1 MKNIET
7 PLTWGLGLLV
17 IVLLVLNSL
26 NNTVVEYNISDTSS
40 DLNSEFNLDHN
51 HQAQAAS
58 SFNILNKYGVWGD
71 QTCSEILNDSN
82 ITVVQL
88 DDGKVFMDTLI
99 SNEIPPA
106 PPIDTKE

>member
-7 PLTWGLGLLV
+7 PLTWGLGVLV

-58 SFNILNKYGVWGD
+58 SFNISDPNKGIAALAKGLCDTNV
-71 QTCSEILNDSN
+71 SFI
-82 ITVVQL
+82 QL
-88 DDGKVFMDTLI
+88 EDGKVFMDTLI
-99 SNEIPPA
+99 VGEIPPA

>member
-7 PLTWGLGLLV
+7 PLTWGLGVLV

-58 SFNILNKYGVWGD
+58 SFNILNIFLVISF
-71 QTCSEILNDSN
+71 T
-82 ITVVQL
+82 
-88 DDGKVFMDTLI
+88 TLPFFLYI
-99 SNEIPPA
+99 FFFFFVICTLLF
-106 PPIDTKE
+106 IC